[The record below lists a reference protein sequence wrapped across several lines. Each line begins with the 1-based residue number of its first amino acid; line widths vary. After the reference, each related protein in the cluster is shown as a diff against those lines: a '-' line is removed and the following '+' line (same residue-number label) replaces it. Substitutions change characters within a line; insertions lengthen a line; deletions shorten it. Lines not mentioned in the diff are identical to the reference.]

1 MRRSAGP
8 TAQRPWQ
15 DGRLH
20 LPLLSDES
28 IVKPALVQ
36 LGQHPRQRLSQHSRF
51 WYFFLFFFIN
61 IIIILCFPGS
71 AAAVTHRPLSYRLI
85 ALHRAVENRI
95 NFNPGWARRKRTPA
109 LRRFSARKRDAGD
122 GADAGEQQT
131 DISAMQGEAACV
143 WTRRARQIPPDPA
156 GEEMKKEMSNAA
168 SDAGAGASAAPA
180 GLGKAPGARPQLAVA
195 KRLARWF
202 VKGKPP
208 DDLDLLPT
216 TSAFSASSPP
226 LVASVPP
233 ASSSP
238 AQRLPPRENNDPA
251 TWWIGRRVDSSLFS
265 RRSHLRHPRSASPSP
280 PLRPLLRLL
289 AIALLCSAPVRGHE
303 PGRLHAVA

>member
-143 WTRRARQIPPDPA
+143 
-156 GEEMKKEMSNAA
+156 
-168 SDAGAGASAAPA
+168 
-180 GLGKAPGARPQLAVA
+180 
-195 KRLARWF
+195 
-202 VKGKPP
+202 
-208 DDLDLLPT
+208 
-216 TSAFSASSPP
+216 
-226 LVASVPP
+226 
-233 ASSSP
+233 
-238 AQRLPPRENNDPA
+238 
-251 TWWIGRRVDSSLFS
+251 
-265 RRSHLRHPRSASPSP
+265 
-280 PLRPLLRLL
+280 
-289 AIALLCSAPVRGHE
+289 
-303 PGRLHAVA
+303 